1 MGRECL
7 LFNSIKHCF
16 ILRMITN
23 IMLLMTNLCLYE
35 EREYDTA
42 VQKFI
47 LLHIVVVAVATLKI
61 ILIKFAACSSSLS
74 VVFNLFWLSSSLKRS
89 QSVLL
94 LVKVCYFFSFHITGL
109 LRFSNAR
116 VRSNSINIKIINSN

>member
-61 ILIKFAACSSSLS
+61 ILIKFADSSLS